1 MRASLEVR
9 WLAVCLP
16 VGCAGLSP
24 RNHSILGGLLTRPP
38 EAREPNQQKMNAE
51 TAPDEFTVLYSAAI
65 EAAFCLLLLL
75 LGALK
80 KIERMIGFIGEK
92 GTQMAQKISEV

>member
-1 MRASLEVR
+1 M
-9 WLAVCLP
+9 
-16 VGCAGLSP
+16 
-24 RNHSILGGLLTRPP
+24 
-38 EAREPNQQKMNAE
+38 NQTNEMNAE

-65 EAAFCLLLLL
+65 EAAFCFLLLL

-92 GTQMAQKISEV
+92 GTQMAQKYQRCERKNMGSPQIGLIMLWRA